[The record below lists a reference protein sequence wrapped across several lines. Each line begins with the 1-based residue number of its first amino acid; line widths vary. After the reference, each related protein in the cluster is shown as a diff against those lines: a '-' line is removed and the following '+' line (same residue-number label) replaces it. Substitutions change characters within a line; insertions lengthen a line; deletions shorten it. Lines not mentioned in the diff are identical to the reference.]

1 MDCIFCDILDGRR
14 AGHFVY
20 EDEKHIAFLDK
31 YPIDHGHTLVIPRNH
46 HERITQM
53 KAQDVGNL
61 FSQIPKIANAIIAA
75 TGAVAFS
82 LGQNNGREAKQIV
95 PHVHVHIIPRYKDQE
110 TVWTKRK
117 IAPDSELLELANKIK
132 SHM

>member
-53 KAQDVGNL
+53 HAQDVGNL